1 MEEKKIDKFGKIL
14 NYIKSI
20 LICIFLIYLIITLI
34 KNTTIQKT
42 LQQNNNIT
50 DRIKLNI
57 NLVQKAIDENYLGNV
72 DKNSLVTNTLKGYV
86 AGLKDEYSE
95 YYTSEEW
102 DKLHSELEG
111 EFVGIGVVMQKD
123 KTTKKNNIIEVIEN
137 SPAAQN
143 DIRIGDIIFEI
154 NNENVENKELEEISK
169 KIRGKA
175 NTEVNIKLYRNN
187 DIIEKKIMRQ
197 HIKVSSVKSK
207 KIEDTIGYISISNF
221 DMEAGKDFYKE
232 YIKLKNEI
240 PNMDKLI
247 IDLRSNTGGNL
258 KPSIEIAEMFLP
270 KGKVIF
276 STVDKSKNEEIT
288 YSKSD
293 AKIHD
298 KIVIL
303 VNEYTASASE
313 LLASA
318 ISQNISAKIVG
329 TTTFGKGVIQIVKQL
344 ENGDYIKLT
353 TAEYVTPNGTHLNK
367 NGIKPDIEVKLT
379 KEDIQS
385 ANDVQLQKAI
395 EEIKK

>member
-72 DKNSLVTNTLKGYV
+72 DKNSLVTNALKGYV

-123 KTTKKNNIIEVIEN
+123 KITKKNNIIEVIEN
-137 SPAAQN
+137 SPAAQK
-143 DIRIGDIIFEI
+143 DIKIGDIIFEI
-154 NNENVENKELEEISK
+154 NNENVENRELEEISK

-197 HIKVSSVKSK
+197 PIKVSSVKSK

-221 DMEAGKDFYKE
+221 DMEAGKDFNKE

>member
-72 DKNSLVTNTLKGYV
+72 DKNSLVTNALKGYV

-221 DMEAGKDFYKE
+221 DMEAGKDFNKE

>member
-42 LQQNNNIT
+42 LKQNNNIT
-50 DRIKLNI
+50 DKIKLNI

-72 DKNSLVTNTLKGYV
+72 DKNSLVTNALKGYV

-143 DIRIGDIIFEI
+143 DIKIGDIIFEI
-154 NNENVENKELEEISK
+154 NNENVENRELEEISK

-197 HIKVSSVKSK
+197 HIKVSSVKFK

-221 DMEAGKDFYKE
+221 DMEAGKDFNKE

-240 PNMDKLI
+240 PNMNKLI